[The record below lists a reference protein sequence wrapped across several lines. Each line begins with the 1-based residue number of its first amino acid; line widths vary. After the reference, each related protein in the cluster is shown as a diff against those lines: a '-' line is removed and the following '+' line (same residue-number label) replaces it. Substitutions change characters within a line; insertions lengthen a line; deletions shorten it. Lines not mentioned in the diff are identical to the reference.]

1 VSRRPLYSNA
11 SSSFSRISFLAG
23 FGERAFEVYASGDSV
38 AASAEVFGDL
48 LDINATV
55 APFTGSGI

>member
-1 VSRRPLYSNA
+1 L
-11 SSSFSRISFLAG
+11 
-23 FGERAFEVYASGDSV
+23 ERAFEVYVSGDSV

-48 LDINATV
+48 LDINAAV